1 MTPLANRRLIWRIG
15 WRNLC
20 RRALMPSRLCASSIT
35 TRTRKAKRMLTSDFK
50 EFAALLNLNQVE
62 YLIVG
67 GYALAAYGH
76 PRYTGDLDFWIGT
89 APTNADKVLLALSQF
104 GFAGMDINKQDL
116 TTPDQ
121 VIQLGFPPGRIDLLT
136 SIDGVDFESCYQRRL
151 AFKLDGIDL
160 NFIALEDFKI
170 NKKATGR
177 LKDVAD
183 LEALDQNNKP
193 LAQ

>member
-1 MTPLANRRLIWRIG
+1 
-15 WRNLC
+15 
-20 RRALMPSRLCASSIT
+20 
-35 TRTRKAKRMLTSDFK
+35 MLTSDFK
-50 EFAALLNLNQVE
+50 EFAALLNLNQAE
-62 YLIVG
+62 YLVVG

-89 APTNADKVLLALSQF
+89 APANADKVLLALAQF
-104 GFAGMDINKQDL
+104 GFAGMDISKQDL
-116 TTPDQ
+116 TTPDR

-136 SIDGVDFESCYQRRL
+136 SIDGVDFVPCYQRRL
-151 AFKLDGIDL
+151 LFKLDGVDL

-177 LKDVAD
+177 HKDVAD
-183 LEALDQNNKP
+183 LEVLERRSKP